1 VTRTAATPA
10 GDEREQLG
18 RRVRQLRQAKGM
30 SARDLAARSGLTTT
44 YISRLE
50 NAKLSPTVATLSRL
64 VAAMGETVTSL
75 FTGEPELG
83 PVVRAADRTPLQ
95 SSGVADFRITPS
107 WATRLEVLESIVAP
121 GHGSGSRSHTHLGDE
136 ECVLVLEGSLTLWL
150 DAEEYAL
157 GPGDSATFPCQRP
170 HHWLNRG
177 DLPCRVLWIITPA
190 VY

>member
-1 VTRTAATPA
+1 MSRTPVPPT

-18 RRVRQLRQAKGM
+18 RRGRQLRQAKGL
-30 SARDLAARSGLTTT
+30 SARELAARSGLTST

-50 NAKLSPTVATLSRL
+50 NARLSPTVATLSRL

-83 PVVRAADRTPLQ
+83 PVVRAAERTPLQ

-121 GHGSGSRSHTHLGDE
+121 GHGSGSRPHTHLGDE
-136 ECVLVLEGSLTLWL
+136 ECVLVLEGSLTIWL
-150 DAEEYAL
+150 DADEHVL
-157 GPGDSATFPCQRP
+157 GPGDSATFSCQRP

-177 DLPCRVLWIITPA
+177 AQPCRVLWIITPA